1 MLILNMVLET
11 DDLDLKLKIRANLV
25 PTLKFVPIFMKFGV
39 HNKWNML
46 TVNTILAT
54 F

>member
-25 PTLKFVPIFMKFGV
+25 PTLKFVPIFMKFGI

-46 TVNTILAT
+46 TVNAILAT